1 MKEIGV
7 EKDLEQLVKE
17 IEACEP
23 LAAEDEAYYRLVL
36 SVARQYRGKGLSLDE
51 LVALAKTGLEK
62 ALQDY
67 DSSRDFQFFVYA
79 IKCMRQTILA
89 AVE

>member
-1 MKEIGV
+1 ME
-7 EKDLEQLVKE
+7 LELQVKE

-23 LAAEDEAYYRLVL
+23 LAATEEVYARLVL
-36 SVARQYRGKGLSLDE
+36 SVARQYQGKGLSLDE

-62 ALQDY
+62 ALLDY

-79 IKCMRQTILA
+79 IKCMRQTILGA
-89 AVE
+89 IE